1 MESVMLLLGAIS
13 AVWGIIFSI
22 VLFLA
27 VLRVFSIDATLK
39 RIAFQ
44 LQKQNMLAERRAK
57 EPVLNVHH

>member
-39 RIAFQ
+39 
-44 LQKQNMLAERRAK
+44 
-57 EPVLNVHH
+57 